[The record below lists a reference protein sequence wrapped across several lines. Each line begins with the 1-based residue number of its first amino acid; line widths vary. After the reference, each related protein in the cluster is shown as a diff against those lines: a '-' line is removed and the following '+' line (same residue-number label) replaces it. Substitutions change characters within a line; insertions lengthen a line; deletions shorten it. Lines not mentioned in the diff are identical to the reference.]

1 MGPKMLT
8 EECQNRRNNQIP
20 SAEIRVDAALLG
32 GLPVDSRVQYITE
45 RRSESCCVCGRG
57 QGVGVKG
64 DRALSQNSPQSSIID
79 TCHIFVSFI
88 SKTRGSRSR
97 RVCLRRARH
106 SHLWPD
112 GARRRHVS
120 VFNALS
126 RPLQPSE
133 CGQAVLSGRK
143 VEQPD

>member
-1 MGPKMLT
+1 MSESTQQSDSFSRDTRGR
-8 EECQNRRNNQIP
+8 C
-20 SAEIRVDAALLG
+20 AVG

-64 DRALSQNSPQSSIID
+64 DRALSQNSPQSSVID

-106 SHLWPD
+106 SHFWPD

-133 CGQAVLSGRK
+133 CGQAVLSVGRSNSLTR
-143 VEQPD
+143 DLIS